1 MPNTIKPRDL
11 DRAMDCALEVSVGDG
26 DGFGEALALGKL
38 GGDGRRKGAA
48 ATMGVHVGGAA
59 GAKGLGLAGRPGEA
73 VRQVVAL
80 GMAALEQEGHTVG
93 LGEFERLIGATQ

>member
-1 MPNTIKPRDL
+1 M
-11 DRAMDCALEVSVGDG
+11 GDG
-26 DGFGEALALGKL
+26 DGFREALALGEL

-73 VRQVVAL
+73 VREVVAF
-80 GMAALEQEGHTVG
+80 GMAALE
-93 LGEFERLIGATQ
+93 